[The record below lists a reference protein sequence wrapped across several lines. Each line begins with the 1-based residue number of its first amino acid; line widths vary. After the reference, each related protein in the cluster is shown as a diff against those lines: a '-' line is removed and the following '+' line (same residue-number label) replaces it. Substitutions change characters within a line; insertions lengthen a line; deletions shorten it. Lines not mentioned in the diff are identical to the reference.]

1 MTDRGS
7 EGGAVVL
14 SRLSGSDATHPKYID
29 LVNCCSFLIW
39 CFLPDARPLEPDDDP
54 YFADRGD
61 SVAHFLSVH
70 ATLVGRWL
78 LILEKL
84 IDNI

>member
-29 LVNCCSFLIW
+29 MML
-39 CFLPDARPLEPDDDP
+39 D
-54 YFADRGD
+54 
-61 SVAHFLSVH
+61 HFDMGLNISNYGKVVRKTCDCLSQH
-70 ATLVGRWL
+70 FHFMLTMTMMFSMEIMM
-78 LILEKL
+78 ILK
-84 IDNI
+84 IMVVTV